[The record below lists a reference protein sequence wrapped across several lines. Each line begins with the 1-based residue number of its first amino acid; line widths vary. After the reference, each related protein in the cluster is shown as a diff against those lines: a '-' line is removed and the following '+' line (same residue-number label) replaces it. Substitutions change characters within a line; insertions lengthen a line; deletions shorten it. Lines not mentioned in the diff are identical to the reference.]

1 MMSPVT
7 ITTTL
12 TNGHELLNGH
22 LEGTVNGLNG
32 KLDSTMLNN
41 KLDSTMLNGKLEPV
55 NGFKKNGLVKP
66 DPTEIPVSY
75 FKSMHQASHS

>member
-22 LEGTVNGLNG
+22 MESKLNG
-32 KLDSTMLNN
+32 KLEP
-41 KLDSTMLNGKLEPV
+41 KMLNGKLELINDFRK
-55 NGFKKNGLVKP
+55 NGFAKP
-66 DPTEIPVSY
+66 DTKDPPVSNICY
-75 FKSMHQASHS
+75 LKDVHSSLILRIP